1 MKDLCKK
8 VTSRTNNLKDTIH
21 IAFGIQDRSGT
32 YYKNTVAVMVEIF
45 AHTKN
50 PVHVH
55 IFHDLTVGNEVKS
68 TFRIVAS
75 EYQQK
80 VSFHNVSSEPEFPK
94 MNNGMLYRL
103 FIPRICSDLKKIIY
117 LDSDVL
123 VLSDVDILWKQDL
136 KEHSIA
142 AVLDLPYTRD
152 VFVSTKYYTRQGI
165 NPGKYFNSGMLVM
178 NLTKIR
184 HSADLPREYVSFIR
198 RHPHTMMLDQ
208 DFLNLKFQRD
218 TLFLPNKFNFIVD
231 NIDSVD
237 SSILSKQT
245 IIHLAGPF
253 KPWNCRNP
261 FVIKYFCQYFAKNF
275 EKGEREEKMLAYMSE
290 LPQRHFERL
299 GLKHSLL
306 QQHKSV
312 GGGQQFLLSL
322 ACLVKG
328 ICSDAQYIK
337 FARLFMFKLRLAFLY
352 SFYYIYI
359 KRDT

>member
-1 MKDLCKK
+1 MEEFSTKTASC
-8 VTSRTNNLKDTIH
+8 NLTLQDTIH
-21 IAFGIQDRSGT
+21 VAFGICDSSGT
-32 YYKNTVAVMVEIF
+32 YHRNTIAVMAEIF

-55 IFHDLTVGNEVKS
+55 IFHDS
-68 TFRIVAS
+68 TIDDESQASFRKVAS
-75 EYQQK
+75 EYHQN
-80 VSFHNVSSEPEFPK
+80 VSFHNVSLEPEFYR

-103 FIPRICSDLKKIIY
+103 FIPRICSELPRIIY

-123 VLSDVDILWKQDL
+123 VLGDLNHLWEQDF
-136 KEHSIA
+136 KGHSIA

-152 VFVSTKYYTRQGI
+152 VFVSTKYYARQGI
-165 NPGKYFNSGMLVM
+165 SPNKYFNSGVLML
-178 NLTKIR
+178 NLSKLR
-184 HSADLPREYVSFIR
+184 QMEDLPREYVTFIQG
-198 RHPHTMMLDQ
+198 HPHTMMLDQ
-208 DFLNLKFQRD
+208 DFLNLKFQSD
-218 TLFLPNKFNFIVD
+218 AIFLPNKFNFVVD

-237 SSILSKQT
+237 LSILSKQT
-245 IIHLAGPF
+245 IVHLAGPF

-312 GGGQQFLLSL
+312 GGGTAASP
-322 ACLVKG
+322 
-328 ICSDAQYIK
+328 
-337 FARLFMFKLRLAFLY
+337 LFGVPC
-352 SFYYIYI
+352 
-359 KRDT
+359 